1 MKTFT
6 EMFAKSQLAS
16 TSHPNGICV
25 CHIVNS
31 KSTKYARKKGFEFLK
46 SFVLH
51 DMTWQSVYHPLKP
64 CVRIDFYAWMQ
75 TLSHSTTTLIYAL
88 MIHIGHWAVG
98 ARKCTF
104 SNMTKL
110 SLCVMHVWRSE
121 KAAAHQK
128 NTTSQRQIY
137 LRLLFNLPWSV
148 CCRCSP
154 FRNCMEIFLERQ

>member
-98 ARKCTF
+98 ARKCTLA
-104 SNMTKL
+104 NMTKL
-110 SLCVMHVWRSE
+110 SLCVMHVWRAE

-128 NTTSQRQIY
+128 TQQANDKFIY
-137 LRLLFNLPWSV
+137 DFCLTCLEAFV
-148 CCRCSP
+148 VVVHP
-154 FRNCMEIFLERQ
+154 FAIAWKFS